1 MTFDFSSK
9 PQKPTSQD
17 KQILMQIENKR
28 KQNLKR
34 KKPKFL
40 DEKKKGKKFVPGYLR
55 GVQSRIGDQIK
66 QDARLHQIKQAYNK
80 SKDDK
85 FQIILKDS

>member
-34 KKPKFL
+34 KKP
-40 DEKKKGKKFVPGYLR
+40 
-55 GVQSRIGDQIK
+55 
-66 QDARLHQIKQAYNK
+66 
-80 SKDDK
+80 
-85 FQIILKDS
+85 